1 MKSRRR
7 LVLGFL
13 IVGFTLTG
21 LYLAR
26 GSLLP
31 AVARWLDVGET
42 PQPSDCVMVMPG
54 DENTR
59 PFVAAAIVKAGLAER
74 VLIPE
79 LMISPEVEEG
89 ILPPWHEVIRRVL
102 RHRGVPEEDILILA
116 GESDSTFGDIR
127 ALGAFLDASPE
138 ARVMVVTSDYHTRR
152 TRWTVTRLLGERS
165 GRVTF
170 VSAPTEAFCLDAWWQ
185 VEEGFMAVVGEYLK
199 LTYYVF
205 RFTHIVY
212 WIGGCAAL
220 VTIGLAYRRR
230 LRTAA
235 A

>member
-1 MKSRRR
+1 M
-7 LVLGFL
+7 VLGFL
-13 IVGFTLTG
+13 IVGFTFAG

-26 GSLLP
+26 DRLLP

-79 LMISPEVEEG
+79 LMISPEVEED
-89 ILPPWHEVIRRVL
+89 IAPPVHETIRRVL
-102 RHRGVPEEDILILA
+102 RHRGVAEEDILILD
-116 GESDSTFGDIR
+116 GESDSTFGDTR
-127 ALGAFLDASPE
+127 ALAAFLDASPQ
-138 ARVMVVTSDYHTRR
+138 ARVTVVTSDYHTRR
-152 TRWTVTRLLGERS
+152 TRWTINRLLGERA
-165 GRVTF
+165 RQVTF
-170 VSAPTEAFCLDAWWQ
+170 VSAPTEEFRFDAWWQ

-205 RFTHIVY
+205 RFTRIVY

-220 VTIGLAYRRR
+220 AMIGLAYRR
-230 LRTAA
+230 LRAA
-235 A
+235 AA